1 MARKQAAKAPKA
13 EETSIKRKPGRQP
26 MTDEEKETAAKVRAE
41 EKERAE
47 NLKPEIVVQYQGGE
61 IDMAALVESAKADFH
76 KEKKRTLITALKL
89 YVKPEEHMAYYV
101 VNGSH
106 EGKVTYQQKIPQHC
120 NSTDVFYSIFK
131 VAAQKFTKY

>member
-1 MARKQAAKAPKA
+1 MARKHTAKAPKA

-26 MTDEEKETAAKVRAE
+26 MTDEEKEAAAKVRAE

-47 NLKPEIVVQYQGGE
+47 NLKPEIVVQYRGGE
-61 IDMAALVESAKADFH
+61 MDMAALVEAAKADFH

-101 VNGSH
+101 INGSH
-106 EGKVTYQQKIPQHC
+106 EGKIPYQ
-120 NSTDVFYSIFK
+120 
-131 VAAQKFTKY
+131 

>member
-1 MARKQAAKAPKA
+1 MARRQTAKVPKA

-61 IDMAALVESAKADFH
+61 INMAALEIGRAHV
-76 KEKKRTLITALKL
+76 
-89 YVKPEEHMAYYV
+89 
-101 VNGSH
+101 
-106 EGKVTYQQKIPQHC
+106 
-120 NSTDVFYSIFK
+120 
-131 VAAQKFTKY
+131 

>member
-1 MARKQAAKAPKA
+1 MARKQTAKAPKA

-61 IDMAALVESAKADFH
+61 IDMAALVEAAKADFH
-76 KEKKRTLITALKL
+76 KEKKRTLVTALKVICQAGGTHGL
-89 YVKPEEHMAYYV
+89 LR
-101 VNGSH
+101 
-106 EGKVTYQQKIPQHC
+106 YQW
-120 NSTDVFYSIFK
+120 
-131 VAAQKFTKY
+131 

>member
-1 MARKQAAKAPKA
+1 MARKQTAKAPKA

-26 MTDEEKETAAKVRAE
+26 MTDEEKEAAAKVRAE

-61 IDMAALVESAKADFH
+61 IDMAALVEAAKADFH
-76 KEKKRTLITALKL
+76 EKKKRTLVTALKL

-101 VNGSH
+101 INGSH
-106 EGKVTYQQKIPQHC
+106 EGKVPY
-120 NSTDVFYSIFK
+120 
-131 VAAQKFTKY
+131 

>member
-1 MARKQAAKAPKA
+1 MARKSTANAPKA
-13 EETSIKRKPGRQP
+13 EESNIKRKPGRQP
-26 MTDEEKETAAKVRAE
+26 ITAEEKETAAKIRAM

-61 IDMAALVESAKADFH
+61 IDMAALVEAAKADFH

-101 VNGSH
+101 INGSH
-106 EGKVTYQQKIPQHC
+106 EGKIPYQ
-120 NSTDVFYSIFK
+120 
-131 VAAQKFTKY
+131 